1 MPYSFPKARRL
12 TRRAEF
18 LRVYDQGTK
27 VHGRFMTLFA
37 FPNRLDVSRLGIA
50 ATRKMGD
57 AVRRNRAK
65 RRVREMF
72 RTMAVAPGLD
82 LVVVPRRELVD
93 APWRDLQSDMHAL
106 LARQQRAV
114 RRRGR

>member
-1 MPYSFPKARRL
+1 MPHLLPKARRL
-12 TRRAEF
+12 SRRAEF
-18 LRVYDQGTK
+18 LRVYDQGAK
-27 VHGRFMTLFA
+27 VHGRFMTLFV

-72 RTMAVAPGLD
+72 RTMAIAPGLD
-82 LVVVPRRELVD
+82 LVIVPRRELVD
-93 APWRDLQSDMHAL
+93 APWRDLQREIQAL
-106 LARQQRAV
+106 LARQQRAA
-114 RRRGR
+114 RSRER